1 MSDPCATVKVTE
13 EVKKGHDMP
22 SVTTEPRLTEQFDEA
37 LVYTAELHRNQTRKG
52 GDIPYLGHL
61 LSVASL
67 VIEAGGSQTQAI
79 AALLHDAAEDQ
90 GGQQT
95 LAEIGRKFGPEVADI
110 VAQCSDTFEE
120 PKPPW
125 QERKER
131 YVEHLGEASE
141 DTILV
146 SLADKLDN
154 ARAILRDFRERGDE
168 LWQRFSVHDPQKH
181 LWYYKSLL
189 KVYEQRNT
197 TWLVAE
203 LRRVLDELE
212 ARIGPAA

>member
-1 MSDPCATVKVTE
+1 
-13 EVKKGHDMP
+13 MP
-22 SVTTEPRLTEQFDEA
+22 SMTTEPRLTEQFDEA
-37 LVYTAELHRNQTRKG
+37 LAYAAELHRNQTRKG

-141 DTILV
+141 DTMLV

-154 ARAILRDFRERGDE
+154 ARAILRDFREHGDE

-189 KVYEQRNT
+189 KVYEQRNF

-212 ARIGPAA
+212 AQIGSAG

>member
-1 MSDPCATVKVTE
+1 MAST
-13 EVKKGHDMP
+13 
-22 SVTTEPRLTEQFDEA
+22 TTEPRLTEEFAEA
-37 LVYTAELHRNQTRKG
+37 LRYTAELHRTQTRKG

-67 VIEAGGSQTQAI
+67 VIEAGGSESQAI

-90 GGQQT
+90 GGELT
-95 LAEIGRKFGPEVADI
+95 LAEIGRKFGPEVAEI
-110 VAQCSDTFEE
+110 VAQCSDTFED

-125 QERKER
+125 QERKQR
-131 YVEHLGEASE
+131 YIDHLGEASE

-154 ARAILRDFRERGDE
+154 ARAILRDYREHGDE
-168 LWQRFSVHDPQKH
+168 LWQRFSVHDPEKH
-181 LWYYKSLL
+181 LWYYSSLL
-189 KVYEQRNT
+189 KVYKQRNT

-203 LRRVLDELE
+203 LERVLDELE
-212 ARIGPAA
+212 TKIRSAA